1 MGRAIN
7 ADEAPLAQPPLTSCC
22 EVQFLTGHGLVPRS
36 VARGLGIPELDKPG
50 QIISLREGVEDN
62 FRFLNPVFGMV
73 MQVGE
78 DALGENAK
86 CLISTVPDINSSPLS

>member
-1 MGRAIN
+1 M
-7 ADEAPLAQPPLTSCC
+7 
-22 EVQFLTGHGLVPRS
+22 
-36 VARGLGIPELDKPG
+36 ARGLGIPELDKPG

-86 CLISTVPDINSSPLS
+86 CLISTVPDINSFPLS